1 MTHVDL
7 TTVPEQAHPSTD
19 GPPATQAAENPSRH
33 RRVRSWTRS
42 ALRDLVYDA
51 AVGVWAVVA
60 FTVLVTGIAVTS
72 SLLVLVI
79 GVFVW
84 VGFAHIVRWMTLV
97 DRALAGWRRQERVS
111 AVYQRPAARGVA
123 PYIKALSSDSQT
135 WKDLAW
141 LAVTSIV
148 GFACGLA
155 VITGAGLVVTYVSM
169 PLWYWAVSHPRTEY
183 GITNLGLF
191 NVDTLGKAGIAA
203 AIGITLIPCVL
214 LLARWCAAAHS
225 GLAVR
230 LLGPRP
236 PQS

>member
-97 DRALAGWRRQERVS
+97 DRALAGWRLQERVS

-169 PLWYWAVSHPRTEY
+169 PLWYLAVSHPRTEY
-183 GITNLGLF
+183 GRSPTSACSTSTPWAKQGSR
-191 NVDTLGKAGIAA
+191 
-203 AIGITLIPCVL
+203 P
-214 LLARWCAAAHS
+214 RS
-225 GLAVR
+225 GSR
-230 LLGPRP
+230 
-236 PQS
+236 